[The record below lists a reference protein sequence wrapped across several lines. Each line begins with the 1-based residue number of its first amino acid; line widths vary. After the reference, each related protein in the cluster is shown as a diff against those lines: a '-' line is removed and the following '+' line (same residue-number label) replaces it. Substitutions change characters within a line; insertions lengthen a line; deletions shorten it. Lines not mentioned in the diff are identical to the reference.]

1 MPPRAGTATD
11 SGLSSEH
18 LVTLSQAIAEGKR
31 ATVYLR
37 EATPS
42 LNLPPGASARV
53 VRVEGNTVTLRPRGV
68 DDELPFE
75 AEELRIT
82 RAEAKPAVA
91 QKRAPR
97 VAKAAPP
104 VAAIPVAVAAA
115 ISEPAPPKAP
125 TRAPKR
131 VQDGIS
137 VTIQAGVDDDWTVAV
152 AYGGKPRG
160 KPASVSADA
169 VGRAVAELGDP
180 TAQQAVD
187 AVLLAARQTAAK
199 RVAELS
205 KQLDAARNALAAL
218 GAPES

>member
-1 MPPRAGTATD
+1 M
-11 SGLSSEH
+11 
-18 LVTLSQAIAEGKR
+18 
-31 ATVYLR
+31 
-37 EATPS
+37 
-42 LNLPPGASARV
+42 
-53 VRVEGNTVTLRPRGV
+53 

-82 RAEAKPAVA
+82 RAEPKPAV
-91 QKRAPR
+91 
-97 VAKAAPP
+97 VAKPRPEKPSAPKAEPQP
-104 VAAIPVAVAAA
+104 VATVV
-115 ISEPAPPKAP
+115 EPAPVK
-125 TRAPKR
+125 TVSRAPKR

-137 VTIQAGVDDDWTVAV
+137 VTISAGVDDDWTVSV

-160 KPASVSADA
+160 KPAAVSADA

-187 AVLLAARQTAAK
+187 AVLVAARQTAAK

-218 GAPES
+218 GAPEA

>member
-1 MPPRAGTATD
+1 MPPRARAATD
-11 SGLSSEH
+11 QGLTPEH
-18 LVTLSQAIAEGKR
+18 LATLARAIAEDKR

-37 EATPS
+37 EPTPS
-42 LNLPPGASARV
+42 LNLPAGASARV
-53 VRVEGNTVTLRPRGV
+53 IRIDGNTVTLRPRGV

-82 RAEAKPAVA
+82 RAEPKPAAVPKPAAAPKPAAVAKPQTVA
-91 QKRAPR
+91 P
-97 VAKAAPP
+97 VEAAP
-104 VAAIPVAVAAA
+104 AAA
-115 ISEPAPPKAP
+115 PVKTVS
-125 TRAPKR
+125 RAPKR

-137 VTIQAGVDDDWTVAV
+137 VTISAGVDDDWTVSV

-160 KPASVSADA
+160 KPAQVSADA

-187 AVLLAARQTAAK
+187 AVLVAARQTAAK

-218 GAPES
+218 GAPEA